1 MNTTGCLKLSIVAA
15 AGLLAG
21 LLQLNA
27 QPVAPPG
34 VTVGPGELGGAVTG
48 PSGPEAGVWVIAE
61 TTDLPTKFA
70 KIVVTD
76 DQGRYL
82 IPDLP
87 NASYDLWVRG
97 YGLVDSPKTRSEPGK
112 VVNLTAVP
120 APDAA
125 AAAQIY
131 PPIYWFAM
139 LHVPRK
145 DEFPLPK
152 IKSQGEW
159 LNIVKSG
166 ACQSC
171 HPLGT
176 PGMRTISKELGEF
189 KNSAEAWQ
197 RRLMSGSAQMFMA
210 RDIGRLDTQ
219 RALELFGDWTDR
231 VAAGELPFAKPQR
244 PQGIERNVVI
254 TLWDWSS
261 PTAYLHDAISTD
273 RRNPRVNANGKIY
286 GSPEDSSD
294 FVPILDPV
302 TNTASEVK
310 HPVRDP
316 KTPNSKDNPFAPSSY
331 WGAQPIWNSQTINH
345 NPMMDEKG
353 RVWFTPRI
361 RPHANPDFCK
371 QGSSHPSAKAF
382 PLQEANRHL
391 SMYDPA
397 SGKFTLI
404 STCFPTH
411 HLNFA
416 QDENQ
421 TLWVSA
427 GVAGPGVLGW
437 LDRKMFEETGDE
449 AESQG
454 WTPFILDTNG
464 NGKRDPYVEPDQ
476 PVDPTKDK
484 RVAVNIYAVAVSPS
498 DGAVWGTVL
507 GYPGAIVRVN
517 PGPNPTETALAEIYE
532 PPAPG
537 FGPRGGDVASNGV
550 YWVSLASGHL
560 ASFDRRK
567 CKVLNGP
574 TATGEHCPEG
584 WTLYQLPGPQLKDV
598 PDKGSAEASYY
609 TWIDW
614 FDTFGLGRDVP
625 IAMGNLNSAIFALVD
640 GKFIN
645 ITVPYPMGFFAKNV
659 DGRIDDP
666 NADGK
671 ARSCGR
677 PTAAE
682 PCSIWKAARRI
693 GRRLCESSFAPIR
706 SRARTRFLT
715 DYGPQSRHQLDHGQG
730 ARPSRQRCSRSP
742 TR

>member
-1 MNTTGCLKLSIVAA
+1 MNTKTRLQLSLLAA
-15 AGLLAG
+15 VGLLVG
-21 LLQLNA
+21 LVQLNA
-27 QPVAPPG
+27 QPAAPAS
-34 VTVGPGELGGAVTG
+34 VTVGADEIGGAVIG
-48 PSGPEAGVWVIAE
+48 PNGPEAGVWVIAE

-76 DQGRYL
+76 DEGRYL

-87 NASYDLWVRG
+87 RGNYDVWVRG
-97 YGLVDSPKTRSEPGK
+97 YGLVDSAKMRTEEGK

-131 PPIYWFAM
+131 PPIYWFSM

-145 DEFPLPK
+145 DEFPLSK

-176 PGMRTISKELGEF
+176 PGMRTIPKELGEF

-231 VAAGELPFAKPQR
+231 IAAGELPFAKPQR
-244 PQGIERNVVI
+244 PQGMERNAVI

-286 GSPEDSSD
+286 GSPEDGTD

-316 KTPNSKDNPFAPSSY
+316 KTPNSKDNPFAPSPY
-331 WGAQPIWNSQTINH
+331 WGAKPIWDSQTINH

-361 RPHANPDFCK
+361 RPHADPDFCK

-397 SGKFTLI
+397 TGKFTLI

-427 GVAGPGVLGW
+427 GVVGPGVLGW
-437 LDRKMFEETGDE
+437 LNRKVFEETGDE
-449 AESQG
+449 AKSQG

-464 NGKRDPYVEPDQ
+464 DGKRDPYVEPDQ

-484 RVAVNIYAVAVSPS
+484 RVAVNLYAVGVSPS

-574 TATGEHCPEG
+574 TATGKHCPEG

-598 PDKGSAEASYY
+598 PDPGSAEASYY
-609 TWIDW
+609 TWVDW

-640 GKFIN
+640 GKFVK

-659 DGRIDDP
+659 DGRIDDSNAGWKGRELWSTYGSRTMFHLEGGKTNRPKAVRIQLRP
-666 NADGK
+666 NPL
-671 ARSCGR
+671 AR
-677 PTAAE
+677 
-682 PCSIWKAARRI
+682 
-693 GRRLCESSFAPIR
+693 
-706 SRARTRFLT
+706 
-715 DYGPQSRHQLDHGQG
+715 
-730 ARPSRQRCSRSP
+730 
-742 TR
+742 

>member
-1 MNTTGCLKLSIVAA
+1 MNTKTRLQLSLLAA
-15 AGLLAG
+15 VGLLVG
-21 LLQLNA
+21 LVQLNA
-27 QPVAPPG
+27 QPAAPAS
-34 VTVGPGELGGAVTG
+34 VTVGADEIGGAVIG
-48 PSGPEAGVWVIAE
+48 PNGPEAGVWVIAE

-76 DQGRYL
+76 DEGRYL

-87 NASYDLWVRG
+87 RGNYDVWVRG
-97 YGLVDSPKTRSEPGK
+97 YGLVDSAKMRTEEGK

-131 PPIYWFAM
+131 PPIYWFSM
-139 LHVPRK
+139 LHLPRK

-231 VAAGELPFAKPQR
+231 IAAGELPFAKPQR
-244 PQGIERNVVI
+244 PQGMERNAVI

-286 GSPEDSSD
+286 GSPEDSTD

-316 KTPNSKDNPFAPSSY
+316 KTPNSKDNPFAPSPY
-331 WGAQPIWNSQTINH
+331 WGAKPIWDSQTINH

-361 RPHANPDFCK
+361 RPHADPDFCK

-397 SGKFTLI
+397 TGKFTLI

-427 GVAGPGVLGW
+427 GVVGPGVLGW
-437 LDRKMFEETGDE
+437 LNRKVFEETGDE
-449 AESQG
+449 AKSQG

-464 NGKRDPYVEPDQ
+464 DGKRDPYVEPDQ

-484 RVAVNIYAVAVSPS
+484 RVAVNLYAVGVSPS

-574 TATGEHCPEG
+574 TATGKHCPEG

-598 PDKGSAEASYY
+598 PDPGSAEASYY
-609 TWIDW
+609 TWVDW

-640 GKFIN
+640 GKFVK

-666 NADGK
+666 NAGWKGRELWSTYGSRTMFHLEGGK
-671 ARSCGR
+671 TNRPKAVRIQLRPNPLAR
-677 PTAAE
+677 
-682 PCSIWKAARRI
+682 
-693 GRRLCESSFAPIR
+693 
-706 SRARTRFLT
+706 
-715 DYGPQSRHQLDHGQG
+715 
-730 ARPSRQRCSRSP
+730 
-742 TR
+742 